1 MSLHYMSVTL
11 RWCSFSWKKGPNLH
25 VTNRGARANSV
36 IPCLILFWYHNRA
49 SVAEGQIIYTTPR
62 SHVDKIMRCKGD
74 ESAGNTYRSSCWVD
88 SQLLMA
94 TVLACV
100 LLASGIWL
108 GGSSTATLNLVKRSR
123 GKGKLSFLDEE
134 REGRRGRH
142 VEERTRITGER
153 IKGRERWDKRLHV
166 GRISGP
172 KDILKNACYVDVPVL

>member
-1 MSLHYMSVTL
+1 
-11 RWCSFSWKKGPNLH
+11 
-25 VTNRGARANSV
+25 
-36 IPCLILFWYHNRA
+36 
-49 SVAEGQIIYTTPR
+49 
-62 SHVDKIMRCKGD
+62 
-74 ESAGNTYRSSCWVD
+74 
-88 SQLLMA
+88 MA

-153 IKGRERWDKRLHV
+153 IKDYTLEGFLA
-166 GRISGP
+166 P
-172 KDILKNACYVDVPVL
+172 KIYLNMRVT